1 MPARRSACARVPV
14 RSERT
19 SIVERGVRYHCGIIR
34 GVAMTLRLS
43 DEDSAALRDLAA
55 AQGRSMQELAQ
66 AAVREYVT
74 AHSVDALVTSSIEG
88 TLPAYRTLFERL
100 GSV

>member
-1 MPARRSACARVPV
+1 
-14 RSERT
+14 
-19 SIVERGVRYHCGIIR
+19 
-34 GVAMTLRLS
+34 
-43 DEDSAALRDLAA
+43 
-55 AQGRSMQELAQ
+55 MQELAQ